1 MLEVK
6 VAHLIIWFSSKP
18 SRLSDNFS
26 KVVDFPNIL
35 VPAVTFLF
43 VPLYFSTYISFLVEC
58 LIKQII
64 GISLNGL
71 SLPQYCLSV
80 WKFIWKNSNEMKK
93 NNKVFRNSLYHLFL
107 CNYMSANI
115 YLYKVTLEKSV
126 KYVQSW

>member
-43 VPLYFSTYISFLVEC
+43 VPPYFSTYISFLVEC

-64 GISLNGL
+64 GISLNGQ

-80 WKFIWKNSNEMKK
+80 WNFIWKNSNEMKK
-93 NNKVFRNSLYHLFL
+93 NNKVFRNSPYHLFL